1 MVRRFGISL
10 SVCMLVFASLASI
23 PSAFAHGE
31 AADEPFLKN
40 MTTAFFNVSISPTE
54 IEIGEP
60 VRITG
65 SVKILEIWPHTL
77 DTPEMASIIPVVPGP
92 VFVLRERF
100 VNGQASIGS
109 FFAQK
114 GGIYEFDMELLG
126 KEPGDWHVHPGIAIQ
141 GTGTLLGPG
150 EWIKVKPSA
159 TPLEFPVTLLSGE
172 TIELSTYSGQ
182 FVWWWSFAGFLLGVV
197 WMLYWTLNKKT
208 VAALAVTIQIP
219 VNDDAPDIGLIT
231 PRDHMWMNVIVGI
244 TLVMLVV
251 GWTYATTNAPVRWP
265 QQTDWFT
272 PRFISSGEKMAE
284 VHTNGATFDEA
295 SDTLE
300 MKIQVTNELDSEI
313 QLKQLIVA
321 MATFVNGGEQE
332 QAKAGPSDFVGALE
346 VSPNGTI
353 APGESKDLTLTVTST
368 LFSQERLVPMN
379 DPQQFL
385 GGVLQFEDAQGEYEL
400 VTVRSGVIP
409 TQFRSTYLP

>member
-1 MVRRFGISL
+1 MARRFGISL

-92 VFVLRERF
+92 VFVLKERL

-150 EWIKVKPSA
+150 EWVNVKPSA
-159 TPLEFPVTLLSGE
+159 APLEFPVTLLSGK

-313 QLKQLIVA
+313 QLKQLTVA

-332 QAKAGPSDFVGALE
+332 QVKAGPSDFVGALE
-346 VSPNGTI
+346 VSHNGTI

-385 GGVLQFEDAQGEYEL
+385 GGILRFEDGQGAHEL

>member
-1 MVRRFGISL
+1 MARRFVISL
-10 SVCMLVFASLASI
+10 SVCTLALATLLSI
-23 PSAFAHGE
+23 PRAFAHGE

-60 VRITG
+60 IRITG

-92 VFVLRERF
+92 VFVLRERL

-150 EWIKVKPSA
+150 EWVRVKPSA

-172 TIELSTYSGQ
+172 TIELSTYGGQ
-182 FVWWWSFAGFLLGVV
+182 FVWWWSFAGFLLGIV
-197 WMLYWTLNKKT
+197 WMLYWTLNKRT
-208 VAALAVTIQIP
+208 VAALAVTLQIP
-219 VNDDAPDIGLIT
+219 INDDAPDIGLIT

-321 MATFVNGGEQE
+321 MATFVNGGVQE
-332 QAKAGPSDFVGALE
+332 QAKAGPSDFVGALQ
-346 VSPNGTI
+346 VSPDGTV

-385 GGVLQFEDAQGEYEL
+385 GGVLRFENSQGEHEL

>member
-1 MVRRFGISL
+1 MARRFGISL

-92 VFVLRERF
+92 VFVLKERF

-114 GGIYEFDMELLG
+114 GGIYEFEMELLG

-150 EWIKVKPSA
+150 EWVKVKPSA
-159 TPLEFPVTLLSGE
+159 TPLEFPVTLLSGK

-313 QLKQLIVA
+313 QLKQLTVA

-332 QAKAGPSDFVGALE
+332 QVKAGPSDFVGALE
-346 VSPNGTI
+346 VSHNGTI

-385 GGVLQFEDAQGEYEL
+385 GGILRFEDGQGAHEL

>member
-1 MVRRFGISL
+1 MARRFVISL
-10 SVCMLVFASLASI
+10 SVCTLALATLLSI
-23 PSAFAHGE
+23 PRAFAHGE
-31 AADEPFLKN
+31 AADEPFPKN

-60 VRITG
+60 IRITG

-92 VFVLRERF
+92 VFVLRERL

-150 EWIKVKPSA
+150 EWVKVKPSA

-172 TIELSTYSGQ
+172 TIELSTYGGQ
-182 FVWWWSFAGFLLGVV
+182 FVWWWSFAGFLLGIV
-197 WMLYWTLNKKT
+197 WMLYWTLNKRT
-208 VAALAVTIQIP
+208 VAALAVTLQIP
-219 VNDDAPDIGLIT
+219 TNDDAPDIGLIT

-300 MKIQVTNELDSEI
+300 MQIQVTNVLDSEI

-321 MATFVNGGEQE
+321 MATFVNGGVQE
-332 QAKAGPSDFVGALE
+332 QDQAGPSDFVGALQ
-346 VSPNGTI
+346 VSPDGTV

-385 GGVLQFEDAQGEYEL
+385 GGVLRFENAQGEHEL

>member
-1 MVRRFGISL
+1 MARRFVI
-10 SVCMLVFASLASI
+10 SVCTLALAGLISV
-23 PSAFAHGE
+23 PRVFAHGE

-54 IEIGEP
+54 IEVGEP
-60 VRITG
+60 IRITG

-92 VFVLRERF
+92 VFVLRERL

-150 EWIKVKPSA
+150 EWVRVKPSA

-172 TIELSTYSGQ
+172 TIELSTYGGQ

-197 WMLYWTLNKKT
+197 WILYWTLNKRT
-208 VAALAVTIQIP
+208 VATLAVTIQLP

-231 PRDHMWMNVIVGI
+231 PRDHMWMNVIAGV

-300 MKIQVTNELDSEI
+300 MKLQVTNVLDSEI

-332 QAKAGPSDFVGALE
+332 QAQAGPSDFVGALE
-346 VSPNGTI
+346 VSPNGTV
-353 APGESKDLTLTVTST
+353 APGETKDLTLTVTST
-368 LFSQERLVPMN
+368 LFSQERLIPQN
-379 DPQQFL
+379 APQQFL
-385 GGVLQFEDAQGEYEL
+385 GGVLRFENAQGEHEL
-400 VTVRSGVIP
+400 VTVRSGVIS
-409 TQFRSTYLP
+409 TQFRSTYRP

>member
-1 MVRRFGISL
+1 MARRFVISL
-10 SVCMLVFASLASI
+10 SVCTLALATLLSI
-23 PSAFAHGE
+23 PRAFAHGE

-60 VRITG
+60 IRITG

-92 VFVLRERF
+92 VFVLRERL

-150 EWIKVKPSA
+150 EWVKVKPSA

-172 TIELSTYSGQ
+172 TIELSTYGGQ
-182 FVWWWSFAGFLLGVV
+182 FVWWWSFAGFLLGIV
-197 WMLYWTLNKKT
+197 WMLYWTLNKRT
-208 VAALAVTIQIP
+208 VAALAVTLQIP
-219 VNDDAPDIGLIT
+219 INDDAPDIGLIT

-332 QAKAGPSDFVGALE
+332 QAQAGPSDFVGALE

-385 GGVLQFEDAQGEYEL
+385 GGVLRFENSQGEHEL

>member
-1 MVRRFGISL
+1 MARRFGISL
-10 SVCMLVFASLASI
+10 SVCTLFFASLASI
-23 PSAFAHGE
+23 PCAFAHGE

-92 VFVLRERF
+92 VFVLKERL

-114 GGIYEFDMELLG
+114 GGIYEFEMELLG

-150 EWIKVKPSA
+150 EWVNVKPSA

-272 PRFISSGEKMAE
+272 PRFISSGEKMAV

-332 QAKAGPSDFVGALE
+332 QVKAGPSDFVGALE

-385 GGVLQFEDAQGEYEL
+385 GGVLRFEDGQGAHEL